1 MNHCRILFQF
11 LYFRWIV
18 YTIQARKFHAKAEWS
33 FTKIEEQQKLKE
45 NDVTEEEA
53 IELQET
59 PSPQHY
65 ESLAIPE
72 NKGIFLQFYIDS
84 VMDICLAPYI
94 WLLNKPYENEVNLT
108 GQNPP
113 LKCCQPLEFL
123 TNFKMG
129 LDCFLL
135 KICGL

>member
-1 MNHCRILFQF
+1 MDF
-11 LYFRWIV
+11 LVCVGKTSSTLWIGIIGYAWGFFYFRWIV

-72 NKGIFLQFYIDS
+72 NKGILFAILYRFSYGHS
-84 VMDICLAPYI
+84 
-94 WLLNKPYENEVNLT
+94 LT
-108 GQNPP
+108 YVY
-113 LKCCQPLEFL
+113 
-123 TNFKMG
+123 
-129 LDCFLL
+129 
-135 KICGL
+135 

>member
-1 MNHCRILFQF
+1 MNHYRILFQF

-72 NKGIFLQFYIDS
+72 NKGILFAILHTAMSRINQSFAS
-84 VMDICLAPYI
+84 V
-94 WLLNKPYENEVNLT
+94 
-108 GQNPP
+108 
-113 LKCCQPLEFL
+113 
-123 TNFKMG
+123 
-129 LDCFLL
+129 
-135 KICGL
+135 